1 MQAAQIQ
8 LDAQARNLQI
18 QQAELLRA
26 GSPGGSFSR
35 GSSFNRGP
43 DASPRVAPTPPESVD
58 GSYTST
64 ASRSGFKRLGD
75 ALRTSL
81 RRLSNDSI
89 SLRGESS
96 QHSKANEE
104 LTQRHTR
111 ATWIRRHL
119 YAKSRQQQH
128 QAVKEGSYRS
138 STRAVGLHCELVIL
152 TYRFHAIPSPA
163 PRLLMPQC
171 RI

>member
-8 LDAQARNLQI
+8 LDVQARNLQI

-35 GSSFNRGP
+35 GSSFNR
-43 DASPRVAPTPPESVD
+43 SPRFAPTPPESVD

-64 ASRSGFKRLGD
+64 ASRSGFKRLGN

-89 SLRGESS
+89 SLRGEFSM
-96 QHSKANEE
+96 HNNEE
-104 LTQRHTR
+104 LPLRRTC
-111 ATWIRRHL
+111 ATWIRRHP
-119 YAKSRQQQH
+119 YVTSGQ
-128 QAVKEGSYRS
+128 
-138 STRAVGLHCELVIL
+138 
-152 TYRFHAIPSPA
+152 
-163 PRLLMPQC
+163 
-171 RI
+171 